1 MASSLASQLYKMRTL
16 DRAMG
21 NERAHNVKASFL
33 FDGRQAADLDT
44 QTIFDIGRDGLYEL
58 RQVNQRFDV
67 YAETLF
73 SESIK
78 DMDRVLQTKEENAKL
93 DESIRS
99 FLFQLAPH
107 FLTKPA
113 GKTIEWLV
121 RRFRIHE
128 FNARDVLAAIMPYHE
143 TKAFLTM
150 LTIITF
156 ETADMDLF
164 GFLVAQRKS
173 RRLLDRQTLMAQCL
187 RDRSLMAFV
196 CQAVFRACRQGLDYP
211 GLHSFYAM
219 VMSQYIGQ
227 LSTIDNSAIQFIVPF
242 VLDGL
247 NFSSKDAQAAA
258 YMVLGSLATRVTLT
272 EEALDKV
279 LCAVA
284 QRPADVRTMA
294 MCLVQVL
301 QTQADAFNSRLPARF
316 LGILASHSKLPRV
329 LCQLAES
336 FNVEMFMRPLLSSLA
351 HYAFTNA
358 ELSQFLAALV
368 AVLPVSYAPTLCERI
383 VAEYVAHGLENKG
396 PAEIV
401 DIVQLRYGQQMEDAI
416 GAAAG
421 SSEMGDR
428 EAVHKLLYELKARGS
443 GNKSGVVLI
452 KETATTLYLS
462 INHADAGIRLVAAK
476 ALKAIATGERT
487 DVELVREETS
497 SLIVDRLAQDD
508 SESVLEVVLSLPLAT
523 LVDAQELVPA
533 LVSVIEDERVPIGK
547 LCSKV
552 VRNLLAIDDLQ
563 VYGQV
568 ASALFPYLLKCSAT
582 EAVTKAVY
590 KHLPGSA
597 FGRQKSGWL
606 ACLASAE
613 LDSGLAA
620 GKFNK
625 SVARVLA
632 TELAAKWDSLADAQT
647 GVWVAQLGSGN
658 SLARI
663 TAIVVGAHAEALL
676 AKAKDVDRCV
686 AAASLVV
693 GSALSVLLEAD
704 SSAVV
709 SEDVLLASV
718 DGSGWTSLLGSLA
731 SVQRDAVAKVAGGA
745 LSATL
750 SVLSSVVRLTP
761 NQWFSGSAGEGCAE
775 SQYRSLLRTTFGGI
789 VSRAGKLSNSDGVL
803 IGRVLGLGMGDE
815 WAQFLAST
823 WTAESSSALVKSRS
837 LISFQALLRHKTAGS
852 SAEKIDYQTVLPSVI
867 VALGDEDARV
877 RGAAVACVKTL
888 HLLYPA
894 VAVEKKQSSSR
905 KSLAAGE
912 QTIYRYDVFYGATSD
927 RLQYLPTA
935 IVAKFV
941 AMLASRVDSMA
952 SDAWAVRNELDLIL
966 NRGVCSGSGSGKE
979 DAQLKLNSQGRSS
992 VVAFLLSHVVATDM
1006 VATGFQTR
1014 LLQALELVTSPAP
1027 VLAQLYPLIAS
1038 HYDELK
1044 RTVGIPQEGGSE
1056 DVLVRALFRACFC
1069 EANAP
1074 QLGELG
1080 CWQAFMGFVAGLD
1093 SAPAEWTP
1101 EARATAYVQ
1110 QVALERLMTGLVAAM
1125 GAAAVTDVT
1134 TCLFRVAVRGTAY
1147 LAPADVRQV
1156 ALRDVYAAVSLD
1168 AAAAADELS
1177 EIAAKLT
1184 LDDSDAAR
1192 AGKRARAQAPAEAS
1206 VLPELGTLL
1215 EYMQCSPALAHSA
1228 ALVPALFALLNVFV
1242 SDVGSSA
1249 EYAKQLVLGMLTR
1262 ICDEANAAGVVISES
1277 FMRVDVIVQV
1287 IRTSARPQTHNQ
1299 TLLLLAG
1306 VAAMHPRVV
1315 LHNVMAI
1322 FTFMGAN
1329 AVRQDDDYSFH
1340 VIQQTLERVVPPV
1353 VRDGGA
1359 ENAGPVLRVFVD
1371 ALSHIPR
1378 HRRMALFSTLV
1389 RTMGAD
1395 VYGPAVVSLL
1405 LEKNVRRMLGR
1416 TPEDAGKERD
1426 DIVSFA
1432 LSLTHELLPAQQIGS
1447 AEAVVRDL
1455 LLLPSGDE
1463 DAAAAAAVGQ
1473 ELFVDVAHMGSRQ
1486 LRAYRLVALDF
1497 AHQLLTSRQ
1506 FRAQFDRVRATPEI
1520 NARLSSATSTLL
1532 QVITRL
1538 NAAAVVER
1546 AAEKQALQLA
1556 YAVLDDVNALMER
1569 RAFVSTVVSL
1579 LEQSDLKIRRKVMAL
1594 ANAKLTEFNVRLVQ
1608 SDSSDIDE
1616 MLAMLPPIAAIA
1628 EQASVSAGAEEVACK
1643 QAALLCV
1650 ATAAKKFA
1658 VLRPTLFTGVV
1669 KAVSAAESLGSGSAA
1684 VASAALVALA
1694 VLCNELGSRLIPS
1707 LPQYLPQVLKHLH
1720 GVVGRYA
1727 EASADDLT
1735 LMVAALSA
1743 MLAIVENMSAF
1754 LAPTLAPLFSC
1765 LLNPAIRSAPRGDG
1779 DVAAL
1784 REQAS
1789 GLIDDV
1795 LAAVAKCIPP
1805 RQLLPAQFAFYQK
1818 EASRQGAAV
1827 IVPFVAFVGRTA
1839 ASLQR
1844 NQLLQFYKPLFKFFL
1859 AAFDIARNPAL
1870 PLSEVEV
1877 IEQATLDAFMRFVV
1891 KLNENLFKPLFL
1903 SFLEWATADVAPLS
1917 GPADEARLQ
1926 SAAETRL
1933 RVFYRA
1939 LNVLFDKL
1947 KSILT
1952 PYYAHVLD
1960 TTVEVLNRFAV
1971 ARASIEL
1978 QEEADRKVI
1987 PAPSALWHAV
1997 VESIYQS
2004 ALHDTT
2010 DFWKEDTFKRVFR
2023 PLANQLPNT
2032 KAVGVSA
2039 EQAHALYIERVRKCL
2054 APAASQLA
2062 AAAGNDALWKMIN
2075 QEVMLKSR
2083 SDVPAVRVA
2092 SLLVLQA
2099 FYAKLGEE
2107 FLILLPETIPY
2118 LAELLEDDNGL
2129 VERATQETVKV
2140 IESHLGES
2148 LQSYLR

>member
-16 DRAMG
+16 DRAIG
-21 NERAHNVKASFL
+21 NERTHNVKASFL

-58 RQVNQRFDV
+58 RQINQRFDV

-93 DESIRS
+93 DGSIRS

-196 CQAVFRACRQGLDYP
+196 CQSVFRACRQDLDYP

-247 NFSSKDAQAAA
+247 NLSSKDAQAAA

-272 EEALDKV
+272 EDALDKV
-279 LCAVA
+279 LCAIA
-284 QRPADVRTMA
+284 KRPADVRTMA

-301 QTQADAFNSRLPARF
+301 QTQANAFNSRLPARF
-316 LGILASHSKLPRV
+316 LGILAGHAKLPQI
-329 LCQLAES
+329 LCQLTES
-336 FNVEMFMRPLLSSLA
+336 YNVEMFMRPLLSSLA
-351 HYAFTNA
+351 HYAFTIA

-368 AVLPVSYAPTLCERI
+368 AVLPVSYAPALCERI
-383 VAEYVAHGLENKG
+383 IAECIAHGLKNG
-396 PAEIV
+396 SPAEIV
-401 DIVQLRYGQQMEDAI
+401 DIVQLRYGQQLEDAI
-416 GAAAG
+416 GAAASG
-421 SSEMGDR
+421 SEMGGDR

-476 ALKAIATGERT
+476 ALRAIVTGERT
-487 DVELVREETS
+487 DVELAREEAS
-497 SLIVDRLAQDD
+497 GLIVDRLAQDD
-508 SESVLEVVLSLPLAT
+508 SEKVLEVVLSLPLAT
-523 LVDAQELVPA
+523 LVDAQDLIPA
-533 LVSVIEDERVPIGK
+533 LVSIIEDERVPIAK

-552 VRNLLAIDDLQ
+552 LRNLLAIDAEDSQ
-563 VYGQV
+563 MYGQV
-568 ASALFPYLLKCSAT
+568 VSALFPYLLRSTDT

-590 KHLPGSA
+590 KYLPGSA
-597 FGRQKSGWL
+597 FGKHQGGWL

-613 LDSGLAA
+613 LDSGLAIS
-620 GKFNK
+620 KFNK
-625 SVARVLA
+625 SATRALA
-632 TELAAKWDSLADAQT
+632 TELAAKWDVLSDAQA
-647 GVWVAQLGSGN
+647 GVWVAQLRSAN
-658 SLARI
+658 RMART
-663 TAIVVGAHAEALL
+663 TAVVVGAQAAKLL
-676 AKAKDVDRCV
+676 AKANDVSRCA

-693 GSALSVLLEAD
+693 RSALDLLLEQN
-704 SSAVV
+704 SSDAA
-709 SEDVLLASV
+709 SGDVLT
-718 DGSGWTSLLGSLA
+718 DGLTSSQGEA
-731 SVQRDAVAKVAGGA
+731 ETKATCDT

-750 SVLSSVVRLTP
+750 SVLSSVIKLQP
-761 NQWFSGSAGEGCAE
+761 NQWFTAE
-775 SQYRSLLRTTFGGI
+775 SATVDSAEWQYRDLLRSTFVAI

-823 WTAESSSALVKSRS
+823 WTAETSSALVKSRS
-837 LISFQALLRHKTAGS
+837 LVSFQALLSHKTGGS
-852 SAEKIDYQTVLPSVI
+852 STEKIDYQTVLPCVI

-888 HLLYPA
+888 HSLYPSTA
-894 VAVEKKQSSSR
+894 TEKKQSSSR
-905 KSLAAGE
+905 KSVAADE
-912 QTIYRYDVFYGATSD
+912 QTIYGYDVFYGATSD
-927 RLQYLPTA
+927 KLQYLPTA
-935 IVAKFV
+935 TVAKFV
-941 AMLASRVDSMA
+941 AMLGSRVDSMVG
-952 SDAWAVRNELDLIL
+952 DAWAVRNELGMIL
-966 NRGVCSGSGSGKE
+966 NHGVCSGSGKE

-992 VVAFLLSHVVATDM
+992 VTAFFLSHAVAADAA
-1006 VATGFQTR
+1006 ATWFQTR
-1014 LLQALELVTSPAP
+1014 LLQALELVTSPAH
-1027 VLAQLYPLIAS
+1027 VLAQLYPLIGS
-1038 HYDELK
+1038 HYDRLK

-1056 DVLVRALFRACFC
+1056 DMLVRALFRACFC
-1069 EANAP
+1069 EANA
-1074 QLGELG
+1074 QRLGEMG
-1080 CWQAFMGFVAGLD
+1080 CWPAFLGFVDGLD
-1093 SAPAEWTP
+1093 SAPASGEWT
-1101 EARATAYVQ
+1101 AKDRAAAYVQ
-1110 QVALERLMTGLVAAM
+1110 QVALERLMADGLVAAM
-1125 GAAAVTDVT
+1125 GEAAVTEVT
-1134 TCLFRVAVRGTAY
+1134 VCLFRVAVRGTVY
-1147 LAPADVRQV
+1147 LAPAEVRQV
-1156 ALRDVYAAVSLD
+1156 ALRDVYTRVGLD
-1168 AAAAADELS
+1168 AVAAADELS
-1177 EIAAKLT
+1177 EMASKLT

-1192 AGKRARAQAPAEAS
+1192 AGKRARAQAPSAAS
-1206 VLPELGTLL
+1206 AVLPELGTLL
-1215 EYMQCSPALAHSA
+1215 EYMQCSPTLVHNPT
-1228 ALVPALFALLNVFV
+1228 LVPALFSLLSAFV
-1242 SDVGSSA
+1242 SDVEAST

-1262 ICDEANAAGVVISES
+1262 ICDEANLAGVAIAES
-1277 FMRVDVIVQV
+1277 FMRVDAIVQV

-1299 TLLLLAG
+1299 TLLLLAA
-1306 VAAMHPRVV
+1306 VAAMHPQVV
-1315 LHNVMAI
+1315 LHHVMAI

-1329 AVRQDDDYSFH
+1329 VLRQDDEYSFH
-1340 VIQQTLERVVPPV
+1340 VIQQTLERVIPPV

-1389 RTMGAD
+1389 RTMGVDA
-1395 VYGPAVVSLL
+1395 YAPAVVSLL
-1405 LEKNVRRMLGR
+1405 LEKNVRRVLGR
-1416 TPEDAGKERD
+1416 AAEDVGKERD

-1432 LSLTHELLPAQQIGS
+1432 LSLTHELPPAQQIGS

-1455 LLLPSGDE
+1455 LLLPSGEGAE
-1463 DAAAAAAVGQ
+1463 DVAAGQ
-1473 ELFVDVAHMGSRQ
+1473 ELFIDVAHMGSRQ

-1497 AHQLLTSRQ
+1497 AHQLLTGRQ

-1520 NARLSSATSTLL
+1520 NARLSSATSSLL

-1538 NAAAVVER
+1538 NSVAAER

-1556 YAVLDDVNALMER
+1556 YSVLDDVNALMER
-1569 RAFVSTVVSL
+1569 RTFVATVVSL

-1608 SDSSDIDE
+1608 SDSPDIDE
-1616 MLAMLPPIAAIA
+1616 MLGMLEPIATIA
-1628 EQASVSAGAEEVACK
+1628 EQGPMSVGAEEAACR

-1658 VLRPTLFTGVV
+1658 VLRPALFTGVV
-1669 KAVSAAESLGSGSAA
+1669 RAVSAAESLGSSSPG
-1684 VASAALVALA
+1684 VTSAALVALA

-1720 GVVGRYA
+1720 DVVGRYA

-1743 MLAIVENMSAF
+1743 MQAIVENMSAF

-1765 LLNPAIRSAPRGDG
+1765 LLNPAIRSALEDGDD

-1784 REQAS
+1784 REQTAK
-1789 GLIDDV
+1789 LTDDV
-1795 LAAVAKCIPP
+1795 LAAVAKSIPP
-1805 RQLLPAQFAFYQK
+1805 RLLLPAQFAFYQK

-1827 IVPFVAFVGRTA
+1827 IVPFVEFVGRTA
-1839 ASLQR
+1839 SSLQR

-1859 AAFDIARNPAL
+1859 AAFDIACNPEL
-1870 PLSEVEV
+1870 PLSDVEV

-1903 SFLEWATADVAPLS
+1903 SFLEWATADVAAVADL
-1917 GPADEARLQ
+1917 ADEARMQ
-1926 SAAETRL
+1926 SVAETRL

-1939 LNVLFDKL
+1939 LNMLFDKL
-1947 KSILT
+1947 RSILT

-2010 DFWKEDTFKRVFR
+2010 DFWKEETFKRVYR
-2023 PLANQLPNT
+2023 PLAHQLPNT
-2032 KAVGVSA
+2032 KATDKSA
-2039 EQAHALYIERVRKCL
+2039 EQAHALYMERVSKSL
-2054 APAASQLA
+2054 APAIGQLA

-2092 SLLVLQA
+2092 SLIVLQA
-2099 FYAKLGEE
+2099 LYAKLGEE
-2107 FLILLPETIPY
+2107 FLILLPETIPF

>member
-1 MASSLASQLYKMRTL
+1 
-16 DRAMG
+16 
-21 NERAHNVKASFL
+21 
-33 FDGRQAADLDT
+33 
-44 QTIFDIGRDGLYEL
+44 
-58 RQVNQRFDV
+58 
-67 YAETLF
+67 
-73 SESIK
+73 
-78 DMDRVLQTKEENAKL
+78 
-93 DESIRS
+93 
-99 FLFQLAPH
+99 
-107 FLTKPA
+107 
-113 GKTIEWLV
+113 
-121 RRFRIHE
+121 
-128 FNARDVLAAIMPYHE
+128 MPYHE

-156 ETADMDLF
+156 DTADMDLF

-196 CQAVFRACRQGLDYP
+196 CQSVFRACRQRLDYP

-247 NFSSKDAQAAA
+247 NLGSKDAQAAA

-272 EEALDKV
+272 EDALDKV
-279 LCAVA
+279 LYAVA
-284 QRPADVRTMA
+284 KRPADVRTMA

-316 LGILASHSKLPRV
+316 LSILAGHTKLPQI

-351 HYAFTNA
+351 HYAFTSA
-358 ELSQFLAALV
+358 ELSQFLAAMV
-368 AVLPVSYAPTLCERI
+368 AVLPVSYAPALCERI
-383 VAEYVAHGLENKG
+383 VAEYVANGLKNGG

-401 DIVQLRYGQQMEDAI
+401 DIVQLRYGQQLEDAI
-416 GAAAG
+416 GAAASG
-421 SSEMGDR
+421 SERSGDR
-428 EAVHKLLYELKARGS
+428 EAVHRLLYELKARGS

-476 ALKAIATGERT
+476 ALKAIVTGERT
-487 DVELVREETS
+487 DVELARDEAS

-508 SESVLEVVLSLPLAT
+508 SERVLEVMLSLPLAT
-523 LVDAQELVPA
+523 LVDAQDLIPA
-533 LVSVIEDERVPIGK
+533 LVSIIEEERVPIGK

-552 VRNLLAIDDLQ
+552 LRNLLAIDVQDLRM
-563 VYGQV
+563 YGQV
-568 ASALFPYLLKCSAT
+568 VSALFPYLLKSTDT
-582 EAVTKAVY
+582 EAATKAVY
-590 KHLPGSA
+590 KHLPGST
-597 FGRQKSGWL
+597 FGKHKGGWL
-606 ACLASAE
+606 ACLALAE
-613 LDSGLAA
+613 LDIDLAT
-620 GKFNK
+620 GRFNK
-625 SVARVLA
+625 SVTRVLA
-632 TELAAKWDSLADAQT
+632 TELAAKWDVLSDAQT
-647 GVWVAQLGSGN
+647 GVWAAQLQSANRVG
-658 SLARI
+658 RT
-663 TAIVVGAHAEALL
+663 TAVAVGAQAVKLL
-676 AKAKDVDRCV
+676 AKAKDVSRCV

-693 GSALSVLLEAD
+693 GTTSDLLLGAD
-704 SSAVV
+704 SSDA
-709 SEDVLLASV
+709 
-718 DGSGWTSLLGSLA
+718 TSQA
-731 SVQRDAVAKVAGGA
+731 EEETKVACDM

-750 SVLSSVVRLTP
+750 GVVSSVIQLQP
-761 NQWFSGSAGEGCAE
+761 NQWFTAE
-775 SQYRSLLRTTFGGI
+775 SATADSDEWQYRNLLRSTFVAI
-789 VSRAGKLSNSDGVL
+789 ASRAGKLSNSDGAL
-803 IGRVLGLGMGDE
+803 IGRVLGVGMGDE

-823 WTAESSSALVKSRS
+823 WTAEASSALVKSRS
-837 LISFQALLRHKTAGS
+837 LVTFQALLSHKAGGS

-867 VALGDEDARV
+867 VALGDNDARV

-888 HLLYPA
+888 HSLYPSTA
-894 VAVEKKQSSSR
+894 TEKKQLSSR
-905 KSLAAGE
+905 KSLAADE
-912 QTIYRYDVFYGATSD
+912 QTIYGYDVFYGASSD
-927 RLQYLPTA
+927 KLQYLPTA
-935 IVAKFV
+935 TVAKFV
-941 AMLASRVDSMA
+941 AMLASRVDSMVG
-952 SDAWAVRNELDLIL
+952 DAWAVRNELGLIL
-966 NRGVCSGSGSGKE
+966 NRGVCSGSGRE
-979 DAQLKLNSQGRSS
+979 DAQLKLNSQGRNS
-992 VVAFLLSHVVATDM
+992 VAAFLLSHVVATDA
-1006 VATGFQTR
+1006 VSTWFQTR
-1014 LLQALELVTSPAP
+1014 LLQALELVTSPAH
-1027 VLAQLYPLIAS
+1027 VLAQLYPLIGS
-1038 HYDELK
+1038 HYDALK
-1044 RTVGIPQEGGSE
+1044 RTGGIPLEGGSE
-1056 DVLVRALFRACFC
+1056 DMLVRALFKACFC
-1069 EANAP
+1069 EANAQ
-1074 QLGELG
+1074 QLGEKG
-1080 CWQAFMGFVAGLD
+1080 CWPAFLGFVDGLD
-1093 SAPAEWTP
+1093 SAPASGEWT
-1101 EARATAYVQ
+1101 AKDRATAYVQ
-1110 QVALERLMTGLVAAM
+1110 QVALERLMADGLVAAM
-1125 GAAAVTDVT
+1125 GEAAVTEVT
-1134 TCLFRVAVRGTAY
+1134 ACLFRVAVRGTAY
-1147 LAPADVRQV
+1147 LAPAEVRQV
-1156 ALRDVYAAVSLD
+1156 ALREVYTRVGLD
-1168 AAAAADELS
+1168 AVAAADELS
-1177 EIAAKLT
+1177 EMAAKLT

-1192 AGKRARAQAPAEAS
+1192 AGKRARAQAPSVAS
-1206 VLPELGTLL
+1206 AVLPELGTLL
-1215 EYMQCSPALAHSA
+1215 EYMQCSPTLVHNPT
-1228 ALVPALFALLNVFV
+1228 LVPALFSLLSAFV
-1242 SDVGSSA
+1242 SDVGAST

-1262 ICDEANAAGVVISES
+1262 ICDEANVAGVVIAES

-1287 IRTSARPQTHNQ
+1287 IRTSVRPQTHNQ
-1299 TLLLLAG
+1299 TLLLLAA
-1306 VAAMHPRVV
+1306 VAAMHPQVV
-1315 LHNVMAI
+1315 LHHVMAI

-1329 AVRQDDDYSFH
+1329 VLRQDDEYSFH
-1340 VIQQTLERVVPPV
+1340 VIQQTLERVIPPV

-1389 RTMGAD
+1389 RTMGVDA
-1395 VYGPAVVSLL
+1395 YAPAVVSLL
-1405 LEKNVRRMLGR
+1405 LEKNVRRILSRGA
-1416 TPEDAGKERD
+1416 EDAGKERD

-1447 AEAVVRDL
+1447 AEAIVRDL
-1455 LLLPSGDE
+1455 LLLPSGEGAE
-1463 DAAAAAAVGQ
+1463 DATAEQ
-1473 ELFVDVAHMGSRQ
+1473 ELFIDVAHMGSRQ

-1497 AHQLLTSRQ
+1497 AHQLLTGRQ

-1538 NAAAVVER
+1538 NSVAAER

-1556 YAVLDDVNALMER
+1556 YSVLDDVNALMER
-1569 RAFVSTVVSL
+1569 RTFVSTVVSL
-1579 LEQSDLKIRRKVMAL
+1579 LEQSDLKIRRKVMSL

-1616 MLAMLPPIAAIA
+1616 ILGMLEPIAAIA
-1628 EQASVSAGAEEVACK
+1628 EQEPMDLGEEEAACK

-1669 KAVSAAESLGSGSAA
+1669 RAVSAAESLGSSSPG

-1727 EASADDLT
+1727 EASEDDLT

-1743 MLAIVENMSAF
+1743 MQAIVENMSAF

-1765 LLNPAIRSAPRGDG
+1765 LLNPAIRSAPEDG
-1779 DVAAL
+1779 EGEVVAL
-1784 REQAS
+1784 RKQATK
-1789 GLIDDV
+1789 LTDDV
-1795 LAAVAKCIPP
+1795 LAAVAKSIPP
-1805 RQLLPAQFAFYQK
+1805 RLLLPAQFAFYQK
-1818 EASRQGAAV
+1818 EASRQGATV
-1827 IVPFVAFVGRTA
+1827 IVPFVEFIGRTA

-1859 AAFDIARNPAL
+1859 TAFDIARNPE
-1870 PLSEVEV
+1870 LSLSDVEV
-1877 IEQATLDAFMRFVV
+1877 IEQATLDAFMRFVF

-1903 SFLEWATADVAPLS
+1903 SFLEWATADVAAVLDS
-1917 GPADEARLQ
+1917 VDEARRQ
-1926 SAAETRL
+1926 SVAETRL

-1939 LNVLFDKL
+1939 LNMLFDKL

-1952 PYYAHVLD
+1952 PYYAHVLN

-1997 VESIYQS
+1997 VGSIYQS

-2010 DFWKEDTFKRVFR
+2010 DFWREETFKRVYR
-2023 PLANQLPNT
+2023 PLAHQLPNT
-2032 KAVGVSA
+2032 KAEGSS
-2039 EQAHALYIERVRKCL
+2039 EQAHALYVERVSKCL
-2054 APAASQLA
+2054 APAIGQLA

-2083 SDVPAVRVA
+2083 SDVPSVRVA
-2092 SLLVLQA
+2092 SLVVLQA
-2099 FYAKLGEE
+2099 LYGKLGEE
-2107 FLILLPETIPY
+2107 FLILLPETIPF

-2140 IESHLGES
+2140 IESYLGES